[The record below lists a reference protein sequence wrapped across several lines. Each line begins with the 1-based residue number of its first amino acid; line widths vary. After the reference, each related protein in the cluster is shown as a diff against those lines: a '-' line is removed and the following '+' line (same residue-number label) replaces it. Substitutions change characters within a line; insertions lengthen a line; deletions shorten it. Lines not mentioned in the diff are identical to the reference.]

1 MATGTVTFT
10 KLLQDSQD
18 LGSDDE
24 HMVSRAYCMVD
35 AEGQQYETY
44 MDIKQPV
51 GGNFEADELEVSLPA
66 EYSGPVNYA
75 AMRAAAEEYY
85 RSLVGSSGSG
95 IRVEG
100 ASSVR
105 MRDNTFIQT
114 HAVQVDFS
122 NEGASW

>member
-24 HMVSRAYCMVD
+24 HMVSRAYCTVEV
-35 AEGQQYETY
+35 EGQQYETY
-44 MDIKQPV
+44 MHIKQPV
-51 GGNFEADELEVSLPA
+51 GGTYESDELEVSLPK
-66 EYSGPVNYA
+66 EYAGPVNYS

-85 RSLVGSSGSG
+85 RALVGVSGSA

-100 ASSVR
+100 AANVR
-105 MRDNTFIQT
+105 MRDNTVIQT
-114 HAVQVDFS
+114 HAVQVDFP
-122 NEGASW
+122 NEGTSW